1 MYEAKRW
8 HDDKRFYTPM
18 IVLDCGKHLFIGD
31 FVKIKGYD
39 INLRQSGKVC
49 SRGNNRNNKF
59 SLKLMP
65 LIKHYRRVLI

>member
-39 INLRQSGKVC
+39 IYGKVE
-49 SRGNNRNNKF
+49 KF
-59 SLKLMP
+59 ALEVTIIIISLA
-65 LIKHYRRVLI
+65 